1 MYNSDYNRPPE
12 EREPIETEHFHVWD
26 AESPKPPRKKSGAA
40 RFVALGLC
48 CALVGGLV
56 GGGGVL
62 AASHLSGGKTTI
74 YQGTSPNSIVSLA
87 HVDGQTV
94 LSPEQIYA
102 ANLGATVGVNGN
114 VDTNVF
120 GYTVKNAVSGSGF
133 VIGSN
138 GSSSYILTNYH
149 VIDGVSDIKVFF
161 SDGKSYDATL
171 VGGEKE
177 NDIAVLKIDV
187 GNLQTV
193 TLGDSDQLN
202 VGEDVYAIGNPLGEL
217 TFTFTGGYVSA
228 KDRSVTM
235 SDGTVMNMLQ
245 TDTAINSGNS
255 GGPLFNEYGQVI
267 GIVSAKL
274 SSSSNSEASVEGLG
288 FAIPINDVKD
298 MVTSII
304 EHGYVTGKPN
314 VGILMKDVP
323 QEAQQYGVPAGSEVL
338 AVLDGSGAG
347 KAGLQAGD
355 IITAVN
361 GTAVSG
367 SEALKAAVQDC
378 KAGDKVTFSV
388 YRDGDTVELEI
399 TLDEDNQTTQEAME
413 QLQKDY
419 QEQQAQ
425 QEQQG
430 LADPVEVDRAGAR
443 DLGDQSLV
451 ELGRDRPQHLRAD
464 DVEDDR
470 RHGEGHG
477 RQHGHL
483 VPPDVSEQLE
493 HGAPE
498 VLGLLDDAAGSVAA
512 ACRATLCRDGLA
524 ACHQRPPPFWSWP
537 PMTAAT
543 SSSVMPSSSALSCD
557 CAISR

>member
-1 MYNSDYNRPPE
+1 MENNEFNFYNSENDGYRGSFGEYVDPTPAVPNPE
-12 EREPIETEHFHVWD
+12 GPEN
-26 AESPKPPRKKSGAA
+26 RKKPGRGFSKKV
-40 RFVALGLC
+40 VALVLA
-48 CALVGGLV
+48 CAIV
-56 GGGGVL
+56 GGGAGVGG
-62 AASHLSGGKTTI
+62 AALYQNLSRGGTVI
-74 YQGTSPNSIVSLA
+74 YEGNRPTV
-87 HVDGQTV
+87 QTMV
-94 LSPEQIYA
+94 NNNNGEPMTPEQLYA
-102 ANLGATVGVNGN
+102 ANLASCVGITVNTTVNIFGQTTTSAAT
-114 VDTNVF
+114 
-120 GYTVKNAVSGSGF
+120 GSGF
-133 VIGSN
+133 VLTQDG
-138 GSSSYILTNYH
+138 YIVTNYH
-149 VIDGVSDIKVFF
+149 VIEDAANDSSVSIEVSFADGTK
-161 SDGKSYDATL
+161 YTAQL
-171 VGGEKE
+171 VGGEQD
-177 NDIAVLKIDV
+177 NDIAVLKIDAT
-187 GNLQTV
+187 GLQHV
-193 TLGDSDQLN
+193 TLGNSSQLV
-202 VGEDVYAIGNPLGEL
+202 VGESVYAIGNPLGEL

-425 QEQQG
+425 QEQQ
-430 LADPVEVDRAGAR
+430 
-443 DLGDQSLV
+443 Q
-451 ELGRDRPQHLRAD
+451 PQQN
-464 DVEDDR
+464 
-470 RHGEGHG
+470 GGYF
-477 RQHGHL
+477 
-483 VPPDVSEQLE
+483 PW
-493 HGAPE
+493 
-498 VLGLLDDAAGSVAA
+498 
-512 ACRATLCRDGLA
+512 
-524 ACHQRPPPFWSWP
+524 PFGW
-537 PMTAAT
+537 
-543 SSSVMPSSSALSCD
+543 
-557 CAISR
+557 